1 MKAIILAGGTGS
13 RLAPLTAAVSKH
25 LLPVYDKPLVYYP
38 LSTAMLAGA
47 RDILIITNPDD
58 LSGFQKLFVNS
69 NQIGITIQYAVQK
82 KPEGI
87 AQAISIAKDFIGTSS
102 SLLILGDNIF
112 YGSNLGRNLE
122 KISNVDGCVI
132 FGYRVKDPENYG
144 VAELDKSR
152 KQVKKIVEKPTNY
165 ISDIAVTGMYFFDN
179 SVIEK
184 FNLISKSS
192 RGEYEI
198 GSLLNLYIEDGA
210 LEMQMLER
218 GTSWL
223 DCGTVDNLIS
233 AGNFVKLIEDRQSQK
248 IACIEEISFVKG
260 WITSEQLLT
269 IATNHPNKTF
279 GEYLQKIALAK
290 EWQEANFD

>member
-218 GTSWL
+218 GTAWL

-233 AGNFVKLIEDRQSQK
+233 AGNFVKLIEDRQAQK

-290 EWQEANFD
+290 DWQEANFD

>member
-1 MKAIILAGGTGS
+1 M
-13 RLAPLTAAVSKH
+13 
-25 LLPVYDKPLVYYP
+25 
-38 LSTAMLAGA
+38 
-47 RDILIITNPDD
+47 
-58 LSGFQKLFVNS
+58 
-69 NQIGITIQYAVQK
+69 
-82 KPEGI
+82 
-87 AQAISIAKDFIGTSS
+87 
-102 SLLILGDNIF
+102 
-112 YGSNLGRNLE
+112 
-122 KISNVDGCVI
+122 DGCVV

-152 KQVKKIVEKPTNY
+152 KRVKKIVEKPTNY

-184 FNLISKSS
+184 FNSISKSS

-198 GSLLNLYIEDGA
+198 SSLLNLYIEDGA

-218 GTSWL
+218 GTAWL

>member
-1 MKAIILAGGTGS
+1 MKAIILAGGAGS
-13 RLAPLTAAVSKH
+13 RLAPLTVAVSKH

-58 LSGFQKLFVNS
+58 LSDFQKLFVNS

-102 SLLILGDNIF
+102 VLLILGDNIF

-179 SVIEK
+179 SVVEK
-184 FNLISKSS
+184 FNSISKSS

-218 GTSWL
+218 GTAWL

-233 AGNFVKLIEDRQSQK
+233 AGNFVKLIEDRQAQK

-260 WITSEQLLT
+260 WITGEQLLK
-269 IATNHPNKTF
+269 IATSHPNKTF
-279 GEYLQKIALAK
+279 GEYLQKISLAK
-290 EWQEANFD
+290 E

>member
-13 RLAPLTAAVSKH
+13 RLSPLTDVVSKQ

-47 RDILIITNPDD
+47 REILVITNPEN
-58 LSGFQKLFVNS
+58 LSSFQKLFANS
-69 NQIGITIQYAVQK
+69 SQLGLDIQYAVQD

-87 AQAISIAKDFIGTSS
+87 AQAISIAKDFIADSS
-102 SLLILGDNIF
+102 TLLILGDNIF

-122 KISNVDGCVI
+122 KISNNDGCVI

-144 VAELDKSR
+144 VVELDKLT
-152 KQVKKIVEKPTNY
+152 KKIRRIVEKPESFVSN
-165 ISDIAVTGMYFFDN
+165 IAVTGMYFFDN
-179 SVIEK
+179 TVIEK
-184 FNLISKSS
+184 FNSIRKSP

-198 GSLLNLYIEDGA
+198 SSLLNLYINDGA
-210 LEMQMLER
+210 LKMQMLER
-218 GTSWL
+218 GTAWL

-233 AGNFVKLIEDRQSQK
+233 AGNFVKLVEDRQAQK

-260 WITSEQLLT
+260 WITKEQLIN
-269 IATNHPNKTF
+269 IAAKHPNEVF
-279 GEYLQKIALAK
+279 GEYLKEIAVGK
-290 EWQEANFD
+290 E